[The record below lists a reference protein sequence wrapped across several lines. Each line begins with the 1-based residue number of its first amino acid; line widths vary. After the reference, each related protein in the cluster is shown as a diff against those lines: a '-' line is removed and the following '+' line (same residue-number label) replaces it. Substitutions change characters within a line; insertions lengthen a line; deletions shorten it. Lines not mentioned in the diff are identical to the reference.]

1 MAEYRLHCFADSG
14 HAYKAAIML
23 ELCGADW
30 EPVFVDYFN
39 GETHGQTF
47 RALNVMGEAPVLEH
61 GDLTLSQSGVILD
74 YLAETLGRFDAQSKE
89 EAREIWRWILFDN
102 HKLTSYTAT
111 LRFLRTMAKERQP
124 EVEAFLHKRAAN
136 AYAVLDAHLGS
147 HDFVVG
153 GRPTIADL
161 SLCAYL
167 QFEDE
172 IGIPFA
178 DYPAMTRWLARLS
191 ELPGWTHPYDLMPGE
206 PVDAPGR

>member
-61 GDLTLSQSGVILD
+61 GELNLSQSGVILD
-74 YLAETLGRFDAQSKE
+74 YLAETLGRFGAQSKE
-89 EAREIWRWILFDN
+89 EGREIWRWILFDN

-136 AYAVLDAHLGS
+136 AYAVLDGHLGS

-178 DYPAMTRWLARLS
+178 DYPAMMRWLARLR
-191 ELPGWTHPYDLMPGE
+191 ELPGWVHPYDLMPGE
-206 PVDAPGR
+206 PVNAPG